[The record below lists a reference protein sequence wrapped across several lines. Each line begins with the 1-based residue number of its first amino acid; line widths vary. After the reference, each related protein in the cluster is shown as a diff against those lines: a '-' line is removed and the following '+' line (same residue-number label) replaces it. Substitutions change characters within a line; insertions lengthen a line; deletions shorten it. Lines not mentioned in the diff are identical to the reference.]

1 MIDNRYIIWM
11 KVILVFLALSLAA
24 AAPSGDKMGIP
35 PVLPILFRDT
45 LLLTTPAYTR
55 DILTSKILIVP
66 FTTSS
71 LSPSTVLITKTQSLY
86 GSTEALA
93 AVPS

>member
-1 MIDNRYIIWM
+1 MIHNRYIILM
-11 KVILVFLALSLAA
+11 KVILVLLALSLAA

-35 PVLPILFRDT
+35 PVYPTLFRDT
-45 LLLTTPAYTR
+45 LLPTTPAYTR
-55 DILTSKILIVP
+55 DIWTSKIPIVP
-66 FTTSS
+66 STTSS
-71 LSPSTVLITKTQSLY
+71 LSPSTVPIIKTQSLY